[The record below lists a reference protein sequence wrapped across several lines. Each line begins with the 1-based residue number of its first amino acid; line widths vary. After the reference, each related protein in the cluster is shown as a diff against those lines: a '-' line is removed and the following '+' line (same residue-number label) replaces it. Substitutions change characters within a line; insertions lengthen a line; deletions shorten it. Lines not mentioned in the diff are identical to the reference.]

1 MLLSVNNQLLTL
13 PQDPNLAD
21 LTLHLGIASQSG
33 MAIAVNQQ
41 IIPKSAWP
49 DYALHENDQV
59 TIIHATQGG

>member
-1 MLLSVNNQLLTL
+1 MLLSVNNQTL
-13 PQDPNLAD
+13 QLPLAPNLAS
-21 LTLHLGIASQSG
+21 LTLHLGIASQQG
-33 MAIAVNQQ
+33 IAIAVNQQ